1 MSGPAT
7 EKARL
12 PNCVLLCLTA
22 AARVVE
28 ERSWRKFESAEANTM
43 RSDRYDGHRWWKVMH
58 DSSNFEGDTVLDRQ
72 PV

>member
-12 PNCVLLCLTA
+12 PNCVLLRLTA

-28 ERSWRKFESAEANTM
+28 ERSWRTFESAEANTI
-43 RSDRYDGHRWWKVMH
+43 RLNNIVTLKSGLQVTQ
-58 DSSNFEGDTVLDRQ
+58 GD
-72 PV
+72 